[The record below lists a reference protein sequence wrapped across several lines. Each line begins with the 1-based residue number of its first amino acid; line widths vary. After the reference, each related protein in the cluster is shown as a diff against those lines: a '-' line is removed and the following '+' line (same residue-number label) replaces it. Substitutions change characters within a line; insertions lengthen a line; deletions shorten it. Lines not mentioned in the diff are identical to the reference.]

1 MYSSPPLISSSIL
14 KSLSRFWKE
23 SIAEIEAEKK
33 EKWRGLIGIR
43 DLYGGCKGNKAQA
56 PPSRG
61 GLIFGPDGSLGMKRR
76 REAKKAGRN
85 RRLEDI

>member
-33 EKWRGLIGIR
+33 EKWRGLIALR
-43 DLYGGCKGNKAQA
+43 DLYGRCKGNKARR
-56 PPSRG
+56 PGR